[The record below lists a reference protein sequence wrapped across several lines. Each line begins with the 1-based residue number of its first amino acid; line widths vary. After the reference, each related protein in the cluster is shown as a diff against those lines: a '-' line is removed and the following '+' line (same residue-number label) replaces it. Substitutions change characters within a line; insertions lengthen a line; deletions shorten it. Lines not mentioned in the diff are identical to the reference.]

1 MAEKEIGF
9 RIFVSGDGELLDT
22 QKKLREEIKKTNQ
35 ALQEAEV
42 GSQAYD
48 KLNKSLIQLKGTQ
61 KNLTDQ
67 QRKQVKQFQD
77 TQKQGTKTVEGLR
90 AKLANMNK
98 EWARTDIG
106 TKKFK
111 ELEGQMAETT
121 AELKKHEK
129 SVGDNRRNVGN
140 YGEAVKGLA
149 SQFGLL
155 NGNVGQIA
163 QSFKLLTG
171 ATRAQAVATGGASA
185 AAKILKVALISTGI
199 GAIVVALGSLIT
211 YLTQTKRGMEFV
223 ERATATMGA
232 VFSVFTDRASAIGET
247 LFDAFSNPK
256 QAVLDLYETIKTNL
270 INRVEAIPLIFSAVG
285 KAIKEGLSGN
295 FEEAGEAA
303 KEAGQAFI
311 QFNTGLDTEQQA
323 AFVDGLK
330 ELGSEIATEAK
341 ATNDL
346 VAAQQALRKSEN
358 DLKESVAA
366 RRLEISTL
374 KLVAEDQLK
383 TDEERL
389 KAADKAI
396 ALEKSILAD
405 QLAIA
410 NEKVRIQDEQMAMS
424 ENLQEDEDKLSELRV
439 AALQEQTMVTERLKE
454 ISNQRNNLEKSM
466 TAKKKEEID
475 KRKKADEDAEKSRV
489 KALADRAKAELLEIE
504 ERYNKEIIAAKGN
517 KEAIEKIEEEKKK
530 AIIEK
535 TREALDAT
543 LQELTGAL
551 LTASTETD
559 DLANILMSD
568 EDRAA
573 LELRIQ
579 QVKTDISGLDVQLQ
593 NLGNPDKD
601 GRPKSISEAMGMT
614 EDGVANFNTGLAAV
628 ESGLTAISD
637 LVMANSQVKIAQLEA
652 EKDAA
657 IKAAGDDVAAKED
670 IEKDYNDRI
679 DAEKKKAGKKAQ
691 KIAIIQATIEMAK
704 GIMSAINTGMQAG
717 FPAGL
722 ILAPLLAAGV
732 VASGAAQI
740 KTIKAQQFATGG
752 MVQGYGNI
760 PTQSNG
766 DNTLATLKSGEVV
779 LNEMQQAAL
788 GGAHT
793 FKSIGVPGFASGGR
807 IGAAP
812 APSIP
817 AQQAALTQNIDKLM
831 GAMESQTEATNER
844 IDRIRVEVSE
854 SDISSTQA
862 KVAEVEETVSFG

>member
-1 MAEKEIGF
+1 
-9 RIFVSGDGELLDT
+9 
-22 QKKLREEIKKTNQ
+22 
-35 ALQEAEV
+35 
-42 GSQAYD
+42 
-48 KLNKSLIQLKGTQ
+48 
-61 KNLTDQ
+61 
-67 QRKQVKQFQD
+67 
-77 TQKQGTKTVEGLR
+77 
-90 AKLANMNK
+90 
-98 EWARTDIG
+98 
-106 TKKFK
+106 
-111 ELEGQMAETT
+111 
-121 AELKKHEK
+121 
-129 SVGDNRRNVGN
+129 
-140 YGEAVKGLA
+140 
-149 SQFGLL
+149 
-155 NGNVGQIA
+155 
-163 QSFKLLTG
+163 
-171 ATRAQAVATGGASA
+171 
-185 AAKILKVALISTGI
+185 
-199 GAIVVALGSLIT
+199 
-211 YLTQTKRGMEFV
+211 
-223 ERATATMGA
+223 
-232 VFSVFTDRASAIGET
+232 
-247 LFDAFSNPK
+247 
-256 QAVLDLYETIKTNL
+256 
-270 INRVEAIPLIFSAVG
+270 
-285 KAIKEGLSGN
+285 
-295 FEEAGEAA
+295 
-303 KEAGQAFI
+303 
-311 QFNTGLDTEQQA
+311 
-323 AFVDGLK
+323 
-330 ELGSEIATEAK
+330 
-341 ATNDL
+341 
-346 VAAQQALRKSEN
+346 
-358 DLKESVAA
+358 
-366 RRLEISTL
+366 
-374 KLVAEDQLK
+374 
-383 TDEERL
+383 
-389 KAADKAI
+389 
-396 ALEKSILAD
+396 
-405 QLAIA
+405 
-410 NEKVRIQDEQMAMS
+410 
-424 ENLQEDEDKLSELRV
+424 
-439 AALQEQTMVTERLKE
+439 MVTERLKE

-579 QVKTDISGLDVQLQ
+579 QVKTEISGLDVQLK
-593 NLGNPDKD
+593 NLGNPEGD

-637 LVMANSQVKIAQLEA
+637 LVMANSQLKIAQLEA